1 MEFLYSIDQKT
12 KERFVIIGYQCDLS
26 SSDDKE
32 QKTLS
37 QYNKVLSKINSIESP
52 AVGKDAMLLI
62 SKNRNEASDK
72 VDKLFNKLFSGINDE
87 LDFEKAKEKLVG
99 TKNGR
104 RCKKAHEGMIA
115 SFNKSRDAFSIGGKR
130 QIADWNKLEKRA
142 KKIINGANCKSVNAA
157 IIAKFERDDSL
168 RVLFVDEQMIS
179 DFYHSHNRVPDFKNL
194 LCEGLLVEDAFL
206 CCQPRFGK
214 YNFDVNLS
222 HSSGGVVKNKVKVHF
237 LHGESYIDDNGCIQA
252 GG

>member
-87 LDFEKAKEKLVG
+87 LDFEKAKEKLVE

-104 RCKKAHEGMIA
+104 RWKKAHEGMIA
-115 SFNKSRDAFSIGGKR
+115 SFNKSTDASSIGGKR

-168 RVLFVDEQMIS
+168 SVLFVDEQMIS

-222 HSSGGVVKNKVKVHF
+222 HSSGGVVKNKVTVHF
-237 LHGESYIDDNGCIQA
+237 LHGESYIDDNGCIQV